1 VTIEAEAHGINTE
14 RREDRIHKIR
24 AAASGL
30 VGLYESHPI
39 GRPNVYPFE
48 WHKQIARPTVRQ
60 H

>member
-1 VTIEAEAHGINTE
+1 VTIEAEVHGINTE
-14 RREDRIHKIR
+14 RREDEIQKIR

-39 GRPNVYPFE
+39 GRPNVYPIE
-48 WHKQIARPTVRQ
+48 WYKEIAQPPVRQ